1 MLESRSGPSIR
12 VVIITKSKREWSD
25 VDLTFWYISWKKK
38 ETQCNTQP
46 VSVKLFIKLASLC
59 NPWKKVYIYSET
71 LLMRFFGKYFTRST
85 KFFRKGQCPG
95 CFSWKFNNFFPEELF
110 SRAPAN
116 YYLETVTL
124 LTFVSLAFNCT
135 HCLQQLN

>member
-1 MLESRSGPSIR
+1 MLESRSAPSIR
-12 VVIITKSKREWSD
+12 VVIITKSKREWSE

-38 ETQCNTQP
+38 
-46 VSVKLFIKLASLC
+46 KLNVILNLSAWSYSLNWLLC
-59 NPWKKVYIYSET
+59 VIPGKKCIYSET
-71 LLMRFFGKYFTRST
+71 LLVRFFGKCFTRST

-124 LTFVSLAFNCT
+124 LTFVSLALSCT